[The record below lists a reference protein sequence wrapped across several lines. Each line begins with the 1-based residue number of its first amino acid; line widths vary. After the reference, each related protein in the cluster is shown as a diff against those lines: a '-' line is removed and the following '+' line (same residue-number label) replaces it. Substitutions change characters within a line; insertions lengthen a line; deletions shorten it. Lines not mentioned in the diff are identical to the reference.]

1 MRAAALLATGTAAV
15 WAAPALAPV
24 VPGVAAALRLP
35 TRCAL
40 PGAVAITFDDG
51 PHPQGTPAVL
61 AALAATGARAT
72 FFLVGERVRRDPGL
86 AAEVAAAGHAV
97 AVHGDR
103 HRNLL
108 RLGPRALEDDLAR
121 AAATIAGAT
130 GAVPVLHRAPYGIY
144 SPLAL
149 RAVRARGWT
158 PLLWSRWGRDWTR
171 RATPASV
178 ALTVA
183 GTLAAGDVLLLHD
196 ADDYSAPGCWRATAG
211 ALPRV
216 LDAVAAAG
224 LRPVPLAGAADVASG
239 SVRGSCAGVAR
250 GSSSVARTQ

>member
-1 MRAAALLATGTAAV
+1 MRAAAVLATGAAAA

-24 VPGVAAALRLP
+24 VPGVAAALRVP

-61 AALAATGARAT
+61 AALAAADARAT
-72 FFLVGERVRRDPGL
+72 FFLVGEQVRRDPGL

-171 RATPASV
+171 RATATSV
-178 ALTVA
+178 AATVA
-183 GTLAAGDVLLLHD
+183 DGVRGSDVLLLHD
-196 ADDYSAPGCWRATAG
+196 ADDYSAPDCWRATVG

-216 LDAVAAAG
+216 LAAIGEAG
-224 LRPVPLAGAADVASG
+224 LRPVALAGPGDVAQPDG
-239 SVRGSCAGVAR
+239 R
-250 GSSSVARTQ
+250 